1 MACAVDSWTVSTPPV
16 TGTSSTPAVEVERLG
31 VRYGRLQ
38 AVDGLSL
45 VAPAGAIT
53 AVLGPNGAGKSSTI
67 ECCVGLRRPDAGRV
81 RVLGL
86 DPTRDAR
93 ALRPRVGVMLQDG
106 GLPSGARAGQVLRH
120 FASMYARPREVRELG
135 ERLGID
141 RFART
146 TVRRLSGGERQ
157 RLALATAVVGRPE
170 VVFLD
175 EPSAGLDPQARLAVW
190 ELVGELRAEGTT
202 IMLTTHQMTEA
213 EALADHV
220 VVVDEGEV
228 VAAGTVDSLTGGET
242 TVRVGLGPGVDPV
255 AAGEALQ
262 AALRSG
268 LRSGAGSPAST
279 ARVTVAPDHHL
290 AVDGPEVADLLAAI
304 TRWAQLAGVAL
315 TSVATSRPSLE
326 DVFLDLTGRSLR

>member
-1 MACAVDSWTVSTPPV
+1 MSTSPV
-16 TGTSSTPAVEVERLG
+16 TGTSSTQAVEVDGLA
-31 VRYGRLQ
+31 VRYGRLR

-45 VAPAGAIT
+45 TAPAGAVT

-67 ECCVGLRRPDAGRV
+67 SCCVGLRRPDSGSV

-106 GLPSGARAGQVLRH
+106 GLPSGAPAGQVLRH
-120 FASMYARPREVRELG
+120 IASMYARPRDVQELG

-175 EPSAGLDPQARLAVW
+175 EPSAGLDPQARHAVW
-190 ELVGELRAEGTT
+190 ELIDELRSDGTT
-202 IMLTTHQMTEA
+202 IVLTTHQMAEA
-213 EALADHV
+213 EELADHV
-220 VVVDEGEV
+220 VVVDAGQV
-228 VAAGTVDSLTGGET
+228 VAAGSVDTLIGAT
-242 TVRVGLGPGVDPV
+242 TTIRVGLGDGVDPV
-255 AAGEALQ
+255 VAGSALR
-262 AALRSG
+262 AALVT
-268 LRSGAGSPAST
+268 GSSTPAPVVT
-279 ARVTVAPDHHL
+279 ATNDRHLEVVGPDATV
-290 AVDGPEVADLLAAI
+290 LLAAI
-304 TRWAQLAGVAL
+304 TGWAQGTGVAL
-315 TSVATSRPSLE
+315 TSVTTTRRSLE
-326 DVFLDLTGRSLR
+326 NVFLDLTGRSLR